1 MKIFDF
7 FKKRDETIPAVTTDE
22 VVNDVLLKAML
33 KGEKID
39 KEKALSLPAVSSAV
53 DRICN
58 TIAMIPI
65 KLYKESI
72 DPETGKKK
80 VEEIASDPRIKMLN
94 VESGDTLDAFQMRK
108 AWVQDYLLDKG
119 GYLFI
124 EKTKNK
130 FKSLRYVEAEN
141 ITINTNFDPIYK
153 DITYMVNGK
162 TYETFN
168 FLTILRS
175 TKNGGS
181 GRSVVSEVS
190 SAIENA
196 YQTLLYELGLVKTG
210 GAKKGFIT
218 SQRKL
223 GEKEIALLKRAWA
236 NLYSNKS
243 DNAIV
248 LNEGMDFKEG
258 SSSSVELQ
266 LNERKKTL
274 TEEIDNIFHNK
285 PNFDEFMREAIMPI
299 LTAIKTAL
307 NKDFLLEKEKESFYF
322 EFDTREISRGNI
334 KERYEAYKTAKETGW
349 ITPNEIRYLEDY
361 DSIPG
366 LDVITL
372 NLANVVFDINTGKYY
387 TPNTNAL
394 VDMESK
400 NGGGNDESG
409 NQEGQNN
416 N

>member
-1 MKIFDF
+1 MGLFDLF
-7 FKKRDETIPAVTTDE
+7 RKREETNEVPTDN
-22 VVNDVLLKAML
+22 VNDVLLKAML

-65 KLYKESI
+65 KLYREYT
-72 DPETGKKK
+72 DEETGKKK
-80 VEEIASDPRIKMLN
+80 VEEIKNDPRIKMLN
-94 VESGDTLDAFQMRK
+94 VESGDTLDSFQMRK

-124 EKTKNK
+124 EKNKNK
-130 FKSLRYVEAEN
+130 FKSLRYVDAESV
-141 ITINTNFDPIYK
+141 TINTNFDPIFK
-153 DITYMVNGK
+153 DITYMVQGK

-181 GRSVVSEVS
+181 SRSVISEVS

-223 GEKEIALLKRAWA
+223 GEKEINLLKKAWA

-258 SSSSVELQ
+258 SSTTVELQ

-274 TEEIDNIFHNK
+274 QEEIDSIFHNK
-285 PNFDEFMREAIMPI
+285 PNFDEFMKEAIMPI
-299 LTAIKTAL
+299 LSAIKTAL

-322 EFDTREISRGNI
+322 EFDTREIMRGNI
-334 KERYEAYKTAKETGW
+334 KERYEAYKVASETGW
-349 ITPNEIRYLEDY
+349 ISKNEIRYLEDY
-361 DSIPG
+361 DSIDG

-394 VDMESK
+394 VDMDSK
-400 NGGGNDESG
+400 NGGDANESG
-409 NQEGQNN
+409 SKE
-416 N
+416 

>member
-1 MKIFDF
+1 MGLFDLF
-7 FKKRDETIPAVTTDE
+7 RKREDTNNVVTDN
-22 VVNDVLLKAML
+22 VNDVLLKAML

-65 KLYKESI
+65 KLYREYT
-72 DPETGKKK
+72 DEETGKKK
-80 VEEIASDPRIKMLN
+80 VEEIKNDPRIKMLN
-94 VESGDTLDAFQMRK
+94 VESGDTLDSFQMRK

-124 EKTKNK
+124 EKNKNK
-130 FKSLRYVEAEN
+130 FKSLRYVDAESV
-141 ITINTNFDPIYK
+141 TINTNFDPIFK
-153 DITYMVNGK
+153 DITYMVQGK

-181 GRSVVSEVS
+181 SRSVISEVS

-223 GEKEIALLKRAWA
+223 GEKEINLLKKAWA

-322 EFDTREISRGNI
+322 EFDTREIMRGNI
-334 KERYEAYKTAKETGW
+334 KERYEAYKVASETGW
-349 ITPNEIRYLEDY
+349 ISKNEIRYLEDY
-361 DSIPG
+361 ESIDG

-387 TPNTNAL
+387 TPNTNSL

-400 NGGGNDESG
+400 MGGVESESG
-409 NQEGQNN
+409 SQE
-416 N
+416 

>member
-1 MKIFDF
+1 MKLFDIF
-7 FKKRDETIPAVTTDE
+7 KRREDQVVSKTDE
-22 VVNDVLLKAML
+22 LVNDVLLRAML

-58 TIAMIPI
+58 TVAMIPI
-65 KLYKESI
+65 KLYKETF
-72 DPETGKKK
+72 DKTTGKRR
-80 VEEIASDPRIKMLN
+80 VEEVKTDVRTKLLN
-94 VESGDTLDAFQMRK
+94 IEPGDTLDAFQMRK

-119 GYLFI
+119 GYLNI

-130 FKSLRYVEAEN
+130 FKSLRYVDAEN
-141 ITINTNFDPIYK
+141 LTVNTNFDPIFK
-153 DITYMVNGK
+153 DATYMVNGK

-175 TKNGGS
+175 TKNGAS
-181 GRSVVSEVS
+181 GRSVISEVS
-190 SAIENA
+190 TAIENA

-218 SQRKL
+218 SQRRL
-223 GEKEIALLKRAWA
+223 GEKEIALLKQAWA

-258 SSSSVELQ
+258 SSTTVELQ

-274 TEEIDNIFHNK
+274 QEEIDNIFHNK
-285 PNFDEFMREAIMPI
+285 ANFDEFMKESIMPI
-299 LTAIKTAL
+299 LSAIKTAL
-307 NKDFLLEKEKESFYF
+307 NKDFLLENEKGSFYF
-322 EFDTREISRGNI
+322 EFDTREITRGNI
-334 KERYEAYKTAKETGW
+334 KERYEAYKVASETGW
-349 ITPNEIRYLEDY
+349 ISKNEIRYLEDY
-361 DSIPG
+361 DSVDG

-372 NLANVVFDINTGKYY
+372 NLANVVFDTNTGKYY
-387 TPNTNAL
+387 TPNTNAI
-394 VDMESK
+394 VDMQGQ
-400 NGGGNDESG
+400 NGGDSN
-409 NQEGQNN
+409 EGGS
-416 N
+416 

>member
-1 MKIFDF
+1 MGIFSRFRKRAETKINS
-7 FKKRDETIPAVTTDE
+7 DEI
-22 VVNDVLLKAML
+22 VNDVLLKAML

-58 TIAMIPI
+58 TVAMIPI
-65 KLYKESI
+65 KLYKETI
-72 DPETGKKK
+72 DETTGKRK
-80 VEEIASDPRIKMLN
+80 VEEVKNDPRIKMLN
-94 VESGDTLDAFQMRK
+94 TETGDTLDAFQLKK
-108 AWVQDYLLDKG
+108 AWVQDYLLDTG

-124 EKTKNK
+124 EKSKNK
-130 FKSLRYVEAEN
+130 FKSIRYVDAQQVSV
-141 ITINTNFDPIYK
+141 NTNNDPIFK
-153 DITYMVNGK
+153 DVTYMVYGK

-168 FLTILRS
+168 FITILRS

-181 GRSVVSEVS
+181 SRSITHEVS
-190 SAIENA
+190 TAIENA
-196 YQTLLYELGLVKTG
+196 YQTLMYELGLVKTG

-218 SQRKL
+218 SQRRL
-223 GEKEIALLKRAWA
+223 GEKEIELLKKAWS

-243 DNAIV
+243 ENAIV

-258 SSSSVELQ
+258 SSTTVELQ

-274 TEEIDNIFHNK
+274 QDEINNIFHNK
-285 PNFDEFMREAIMPI
+285 DNFDDFMKEAIMPI

-334 KERYEAYKTAKETGW
+334 KERYEAYKVASETGW
-349 ITPNEIRYLEDY
+349 ISKNEIRYLEDY
-361 DSIPG
+361 DSIDG

-372 NLANVVFDINTGKYY
+372 NLANVVFDTNTGKYY
-387 TPNTNAL
+387 TPNTNAI
-394 VDMESK
+394 VDMQSQ
-400 NGGGNDESG
+400 NGGGTN
-409 NQEGQNN
+409 EGGS
-416 N
+416 

>member
-1 MKIFDF
+1 MGLFNI
-7 FKKRDETIPAVTTDE
+7 FKKREDEIIEAPKEESATDM
-22 VVNDVLLKAML
+22 LLKSML
-33 KGEKID
+33 RGEKID

-58 TIAMIPI
+58 TVAMIPI
-65 KLYKESI
+65 KLYKETI
-72 DPETGKKK
+72 DSETGKKK
-80 VEEIASDPRIKMLN
+80 VEEVKSDPRITMLN
-94 VESGDTLDAFQMRK
+94 TEPGDTLDAYQLRK
-108 AWVQDYLLDKG
+108 SWVQDYLLDKG

-124 EKTKNK
+124 EKQKNK
-130 FKSLRYVEAEN
+130 FKSLRYVDAEN

-162 TYETFN
+162 TYETYN

-181 GRSVVSEVS
+181 GRSVINEVS
-190 SAIENA
+190 TAIENA

-223 GEKEIALLKRAWA
+223 GEKEIAMLKKAWA

-258 SSSSVELQ
+258 SSTSVELQ

-274 TEEIDNIFHNK
+274 HDEIDDIFHNK
-285 PNFDEFMREAIMPI
+285 PNFDEFMKEAIMPI
-299 LTAIKTAL
+299 LCAIKTAL

-322 EFDTREISRGNI
+322 EFDTREITRGNI
-334 KERYEAYKTAKETGW
+334 KERYEAYKVASETGW
-349 ITPNEIRYLEDY
+349 ISKNEIRYLEDY
-361 DSIPG
+361 DSIDG

-394 VDMESK
+394 VDMSEK
-400 NGGGNDESG
+400 NGGGADENGS
-409 NQEGQNN
+409 QE
-416 N
+416 

>member
-1 MKIFDF
+1 MGLFNF
-7 FKKRDETIPAVTTDE
+7 FRKRDEIVTQTDE
-22 VVNDVLLKAML
+22 LVNDVLLKAML

-39 KEKALSLPAVSSAV
+39 KEKAISLPAVSSAV

-58 TIAMIPI
+58 TVAMIPI

-72 DPETGKKK
+72 DETTGKKK
-80 VEEIASDPRIKMLN
+80 VEEVKSDPRIKLLN
-94 VESGDTLDAFQMRK
+94 TEPGDTLDAFQMRK

-119 GYLFI
+119 GYLYI
-124 EKTKNK
+124 EKSKNK
-130 FKSLRYVEAEN
+130 FKSLRYVDASN
-141 ITINTNFDPIYK
+141 VTINTNCDPIFK
-153 DITYMVNGK
+153 DITYMVQGK
-162 TYETFN
+162 NYETFN

-181 GRSVVSEVS
+181 GRSVISEVS
-190 SAIENA
+190 TAIENA

-218 SQRKL
+218 SQRRL
-223 GEKEIALLKRAWA
+223 GEKEIQMLKQAWA

-258 SSSSVELQ
+258 SSTTVELQ

-274 TEEIDNIFHNK
+274 QDEIDNIFHNK
-285 PNFDEFMREAIMPI
+285 PNFDEFMKEAVMPI
-299 LTAIKTAL
+299 LSAIKTAL

-322 EFDTREISRGNI
+322 EFDTREITRGNI
-334 KERYEAYKTAKETGW
+334 KERYEAYKVAAETGW
-349 ITPNEIRYLEDY
+349 ISKNEIRYLEDY
-361 DSIPG
+361 DSIEG

-387 TPNTNAL
+387 TPNTNAI
-394 VDMESK
+394 VDMNGQ
-400 NGGGNDESG
+400 NGGGNNES
-409 NQEGQNN
+409 
-416 N
+416 

>member
-1 MKIFDF
+1 MGLFNF
-7 FKKRDETIPAVTTDE
+7 FRKRDETVTQTDE
-22 VVNDVLLKAML
+22 LVNDVLLKAML

-39 KEKALSLPAVSSAV
+39 KEKAISLPAVSSAV

-58 TIAMIPI
+58 TVAMIPI

-72 DPETGKKK
+72 DETTGKKK
-80 VEEIASDPRIKMLN
+80 VEEVKSDPRIKLLN
-94 VESGDTLDAFQMRK
+94 TEPGDTLDAFQMRK

-119 GYLFI
+119 GYLYI
-124 EKTKNK
+124 EKSKNK
-130 FKSLRYVEAEN
+130 FKSLRYVDASN
-141 ITINTNFDPIYK
+141 VTINTNFDPIFK
-153 DITYMVNGK
+153 DITYMVQGK
-162 TYETFN
+162 NYETFN

-181 GRSVVSEVS
+181 GRSVISEMS
-190 SAIENA
+190 TAIENA

-218 SQRKL
+218 SQRRL
-223 GEKEIALLKRAWA
+223 GEKEIQMLKQAWA

-258 SSSSVELQ
+258 SSTTVELQ

-274 TEEIDNIFHNK
+274 QDEIDNIFHNK
-285 PNFDEFMREAIMPI
+285 PNFDEFMKEAVMPI
-299 LTAIKTAL
+299 LSAIKTAL

-322 EFDTREISRGNI
+322 EFDTREITRGNI
-334 KERYEAYKTAKETGW
+334 KERYEAYKVAAETGW
-349 ITPNEIRYLEDY
+349 ISKNEIRYLEDY
-361 DSIPG
+361 DSIEG

-387 TPNTNAL
+387 TPNTNAI
-394 VDMESK
+394 VDMNGQ
-400 NGGGNDESG
+400 NGGGNNES
-409 NQEGQNN
+409 
-416 N
+416 

>member
-1 MKIFDF
+1 MGLFNF
-7 FKKRDETIPAVTTDE
+7 FRKRDETVTQTDE
-22 VVNDVLLKAML
+22 LVNDVLLKAML

-39 KEKALSLPAVSSAV
+39 KEKAISLPAVSSAV

-58 TIAMIPI
+58 TVAMIPI

-72 DPETGKKK
+72 DETTGKKK
-80 VEEIASDPRIKMLN
+80 VEEVKSDPRIKLLN
-94 VESGDTLDAFQMRK
+94 TEPGDTLDAFQMRK

-119 GYLFI
+119 GYLYI
-124 EKTKNK
+124 EKSKNR
-130 FKSLRYVEAEN
+130 FKSLRYVDASN
-141 ITINTNFDPIYK
+141 VTINTNFDPIFK
-153 DITYMVNGK
+153 DITYMVQGK
-162 TYETFN
+162 NYETFN

-181 GRSVVSEVS
+181 GRSVISEVS
-190 SAIENA
+190 TAIENA

-218 SQRKL
+218 SQRRL
-223 GEKEIALLKRAWA
+223 GEKEIQMLKQAWA

-258 SSSSVELQ
+258 SSTTVELQ

-274 TEEIDNIFHNK
+274 QEEIDNIFHNK
-285 PNFDEFMREAIMPI
+285 PNFDEFMKEAVMPI
-299 LTAIKTAL
+299 LSAIKTAL
-307 NKDFLLEKEKESFYF
+307 NKDFLLEKEKETFYF
-322 EFDTREISRGNI
+322 EFDTREITRGNI
-334 KERYEAYKTAKETGW
+334 KERYEAYKVAAETGW
-349 ITPNEIRYLEDY
+349 ISKNEIRYLEDY
-361 DSIPG
+361 DSIDG

-387 TPNTNAL
+387 TPNTNAI
-394 VDMESK
+394 VDMNGQ
-400 NGGGNDESG
+400 NGGGNS
-409 NQEGQNN
+409 EGGS
-416 N
+416 

>member
-1 MKIFDF
+1 MGLFNF
-7 FKKRDETIPAVTTDE
+7 FRKRDETVTQTDE
-22 VVNDVLLKAML
+22 LVNDVLLKAML

-39 KEKALSLPAVSSAV
+39 KEKAISLPAVSSAV

-58 TIAMIPI
+58 TVAMIPI

-72 DPETGKKK
+72 DETTGKKK
-80 VEEIASDPRIKMLN
+80 VEEVKSDPRIKLLN
-94 VESGDTLDAFQMRK
+94 TEPGDTLDAFQMRK

-119 GYLFI
+119 GYLYI
-124 EKTKNK
+124 EKSKNK
-130 FKSLRYVEAEN
+130 FKSLRYVDASN
-141 ITINTNFDPIYK
+141 VTINTNFDPIFK
-153 DITYMVNGK
+153 DMTYMVQGK
-162 TYETFN
+162 NYETFN

-181 GRSVVSEVS
+181 GRSVISEVS
-190 SAIENA
+190 TAIENA

-218 SQRKL
+218 SQRRL
-223 GEKEIALLKRAWA
+223 GEKEIQMLKQAWA

-258 SSSSVELQ
+258 SSTTVELQ

-274 TEEIDNIFHNK
+274 QDEIDNIFHNK
-285 PNFDEFMREAIMPI
+285 PNFDEFMKEAVMPI
-299 LTAIKTAL
+299 LSAIKTAL

-322 EFDTREISRGNI
+322 EFDTREITRGNI
-334 KERYEAYKTAKETGW
+334 KERYEAYKVAVETGW
-349 ITPNEIRYLEDY
+349 ISKNEIRYLEDY
-361 DSIPG
+361 DSIEG

-387 TPNTNAL
+387 TPNTNAI
-394 VDMESK
+394 VDMNGQ
-400 NGGGNDESG
+400 NGGGSNES
-409 NQEGQNN
+409 
-416 N
+416 

>member
-1 MKIFDF
+1 MGLFNF
-7 FKKRDETIPAVTTDE
+7 FRKREETVTSTDE
-22 VVNDVLLKAML
+22 LVNDVLLKAML

-39 KEKALSLPAVSSAV
+39 KEKAISLPAVSSAV

-58 TIAMIPI
+58 TVAMIPI

-72 DPETGKKK
+72 DEATGKKK
-80 VEEIASDPRIKMLN
+80 VEEVKNDPRIKMLN
-94 VESGDTLDAFQMRK
+94 VETGDTLDAFQTRK

-119 GYLFI
+119 GYLYI
-124 EKTKNK
+124 EKSKNK
-130 FKSLRYVEAEN
+130 FKSLRYVDASN
-141 ITINTNFDPIYK
+141 ITINTNFDPIFK

-181 GRSVVSEVS
+181 GRSVISEVS
-190 SAIENA
+190 TAIENA
-196 YQTLLYELGLVKTG
+196 YQTLLYELGLVRTG

-218 SQRKL
+218 SQRRL
-223 GEKEIALLKRAWA
+223 GEKEIQLLKQAWA

-258 SSSSVELQ
+258 SSTTVELQ

-274 TEEIDNIFHNK
+274 QDEIDNIFHNK
-285 PNFDEFMREAIMPI
+285 PEFDDFMKEAVMPI
-299 LTAIKTAL
+299 LSAIKTAL

-322 EFDTREISRGNI
+322 EFDTREITRGNI
-334 KERYEAYKTAKETGW
+334 KERYEAYKVAAETGW
-349 ITPNEIRYLEDY
+349 ISKNEIRYLEDY
-361 DSIPG
+361 DSIEG

-387 TPNTNAL
+387 TPNTNAI
-394 VDMESK
+394 VDMNGQ
-400 NGGGNDESG
+400 NGGGNDEGGS
-409 NQEGQNN
+409 
-416 N
+416 

>member
-1 MKIFDF
+1 MGLFDLF
-7 FKKRDETIPAVTTDE
+7 RKREDTNNVVTDN
-22 VVNDVLLKAML
+22 VNDVLLKAML

-65 KLYKESI
+65 KLYREYT
-72 DPETGKKK
+72 DEETGKKK
-80 VEEIASDPRIKMLN
+80 VEEIKNDPRIKMLN
-94 VESGDTLDAFQMRK
+94 VESGDTLDSFQMRK

-124 EKTKNK
+124 EKNKNK
-130 FKSLRYVEAEN
+130 FKSLRYVDAESV
-141 ITINTNFDPIYK
+141 TINTNFDPIFK
-153 DITYMVNGK
+153 DITYMVQGK

-181 GRSVVSEVS
+181 SRSVISEVS

-223 GEKEIALLKRAWA
+223 GEKEINLLKKAWA

-258 SSSSVELQ
+258 SSTTVELQ

-274 TEEIDNIFHNK
+274 QEEIDSIFHNK
-285 PNFDEFMREAIMPI
+285 PNFDEFMKEAIMPI
-299 LTAIKTAL
+299 LSAIKTAL

-322 EFDTREISRGNI
+322 EFDTREIMRGSI
-334 KERYEAYKTAKETGW
+334 KERYKAYQVASETGW
-349 ITPNEIRYLEDY
+349 ISKNEIRYLEDY
-361 DSIPG
+361 DSIDG

-394 VDMESK
+394 VDMDSK
-400 NGGGNDESG
+400 NGGDANESG
-409 NQEGQNN
+409 SKE
-416 N
+416 

>member
-1 MKIFDF
+1 MGLFNFFRKI
-7 FKKRDETIPAVTTDE
+7 DETVTQTDE
-22 VVNDVLLKAML
+22 LVNDVLLKAML

-39 KEKALSLPAVSSAV
+39 KEKAISLPAVSSAV

-58 TIAMIPI
+58 TVAMIPI

-72 DPETGKKK
+72 DETTGKKK
-80 VEEIASDPRIKMLN
+80 VEEVKSDPRIKLLN
-94 VESGDTLDAFQMRK
+94 TEPGDTLDAFQMRK

-119 GYLFI
+119 GYLYI
-124 EKTKNK
+124 EKSKNR
-130 FKSLRYVEAEN
+130 FKSLRYVDASN
-141 ITINTNFDPIYK
+141 VTINTNFDPIFK
-153 DITYMVNGK
+153 DITYMVQGK
-162 TYETFN
+162 NYETFN

-181 GRSVVSEVS
+181 GRSVISEVS
-190 SAIENA
+190 TAIENA

-218 SQRKL
+218 SQRRL
-223 GEKEIALLKRAWA
+223 GEKEIQMLKQAWA

-258 SSSSVELQ
+258 SSTTVELQ

-274 TEEIDNIFHNK
+274 QEEIDNIFHNK
-285 PNFDEFMREAIMPI
+285 PNFDEFMKEAVMPI
-299 LTAIKTAL
+299 LSAIKTAL

-322 EFDTREISRGNI
+322 EFDTREITRGNI
-334 KERYEAYKTAKETGW
+334 KERYEAYKVAAETGW
-349 ITPNEIRYLEDY
+349 ISKNEIRYLEDY
-361 DSIPG
+361 DSIDG

-387 TPNTNAL
+387 TPNTNAI
-394 VDMESK
+394 VDMNGQ
-400 NGGGNDESG
+400 NGGGNS
-409 NQEGQNN
+409 EGGS
-416 N
+416 

>member
-1 MKIFDF
+1 MGLFNF
-7 FKKRDETIPAVTTDE
+7 FRRRETETISAEDM
-22 VVNDVLLKAML
+22 VNDVLLKAML

-58 TIAMIPI
+58 TVAMIPI
-65 KLYKESI
+65 KLYRETI
-72 DPETGKKK
+72 DETTGKKK
-80 VEEIASDPRIKMLN
+80 VEEVKNDPRIKLLN
-94 VESGDTLDAFQMRK
+94 VEPGDTLDAFQTRK

-119 GYLFI
+119 GYLYI

-130 FKSLRYVEAEN
+130 FKSLRYVDASYV
-141 ITINTNFDPIYK
+141 TIQTNFDPIFK

-162 TYETFN
+162 TFETFN

-181 GRSVVSEVS
+181 GRSVISEVS
-190 SAIENA
+190 TAIENA

-218 SQRKL
+218 SQRRL
-223 GEKEIALLKRAWA
+223 GEKEIELLKKAWA

-258 SSSSVELQ
+258 SSTTVELQ

-274 TEEIDNIFHNK
+274 QDEIDNIFHNK
-285 PNFDEFMREAIMPI
+285 SNFDEFMKEAIMPI
-299 LTAIKTAL
+299 LCAIKTAL

-322 EFDTREISRGNI
+322 EFDTREITRGNI
-334 KERYEAYKTAKETGW
+334 KERYEAYKVASETGW
-349 ITPNEIRYLEDY
+349 ISKNEIRYLEDY
-361 DSIPG
+361 DSIEG

-387 TPNTNAL
+387 TPNTNAI
-394 VDMESK
+394 VDMNSQ
-400 NGGGNDESG
+400 NGGDTN
-409 NQEGQNN
+409 EGGS
-416 N
+416 

>member
-7 FKKRDETIPAVTTDE
+7 FKKRDETVPAVTTDE

-80 VEEIASDPRIKMLN
+80 VEEVASDPRIKMLN

-130 FKSLRYVEAEN
+130 FKSLRYIEAEN

-400 NGGGNDESG
+400 NGGGNDENG
-409 NQEGQNN
+409 NQEGQDNN
-416 N
+416 